1 MSTDDFQTKYA
12 SFMEHIVKSTVEET
26 TKLFETM
33 VDDLKAELSRAKM
46 ENEALKT
53 TCRENE
59 TVNTPSV
66 NESSQ
71 SEGPERRDTA
81 VQCDLL
87 PSHASL
93 DQNPQR
99 AHEEMVYNLLKDH
112 DYDASFKDIFYQSQP
127 EMLNVSPPTDTSN
140 ELFLALT
147 DSSPE
152 SSSETDTEDY
162 QIDQHTDTEDY
173 QIDQQ
178 TDTEDIDRQ
187 CSYGMCRKNKCLVT
201 AVQAGLKRDRDV
213 HKPPTILANSP
224 ATTGIKTRAKSNA
237 EQMLGRKGYA
247 NPTTFQEQ
255 LAAPKVQIQLQS
267 FGKTPANKQARVVV
281 QQYSGV
287 PHPEEQQVEP
297 RLPEKQMQGKEQQ
310 VEPRLLGKQ
319 MQGKEQQVEPRL
331 PEKQMQGKEQ
341 QVESTLLK
349 KQMEQKEQQV
359 ESTLL
364 KKLMERKEQQKEPT
378 LREKQMERQEQQKE
392 PTLPEKQMQGKE
404 QQVESTL
411 LKKQMQG
418 KEQQVESTLLKEQQ
432 KEPTLREKQI
442 ERKEQ
447 QVQSTLLG
455 KQPEGKKQQVEPTVL
470 EKEPEGKE
478 QRIKQ
483 TLPEKELEQTE
494 QQVESTLLEKQTERK
509 EQQVESTLLEKPLD
523 VGGDKCSLT
532 EEEQQVPEKELA
544 GKEHQVEPTVLE
556 KELVGKEQQIKQT
569 LPEKEL
575 EGTELQVE
583 QTLLEKPLKE
593 VPNKCGSTEE
603 KANVEIN
610 VTVNRNRRQRKQP
623 SDKVKR
629 LLQTPKQIAV
639 SASNNGEEHN
649 GVDHVPTIFE
659 RYTSLCEV
667 AKVSPRSCTTECTTK
682 ASPAKSSF
690 PPEIISVQGNASSK
704 KTRAN
709 RPHQDTSAH
718 KKTDS
723 PRKSLIRKSGRS
735 KKFYGITQVCLRSST
750 AKDTTTSSPL
760 KTTDPPGRKKRVSTR
775 ENSASK
781 KTQTISPL
789 QDRSE
794 NAETESSGKRSTRN
808 SANSN
813 KSHGV
818 PEVSLRSSTT
828 KDSATTSPLKTKSSP
843 EIISTQENASSI
855 KIQTV
860 SPHQD
865 GSCRKNTESS
875 DKGLGQDGAGS
886 EKSLCVP
893 EVCLRSS
900 TIKDTTS
907 TPESTVPPESI
918 SAEEDAGSQLTQTI
932 SPHQDL
938 SAHKK
943 TKLSKNSATSNTK
956 LSTTKDTTKTSPA
969 KTALPSESMSTKE
982 NASLKKTQTN
992 SPQQDR
998 SSHKEAESLGTRLST
1013 FSASSKSHGVPEVG
1027 LILNTTKETTATSP
1041 PKSPIPPE
1049 IISTEETA
1057 SSKKTQPN
1065 SPQQERSAHKRTDS
1079 SVVRLTKISASSKK
1093 FTSASEVFLRSS
1105 TTKDTTTT
1113 SPPKSALPPEVISIQ
1128 ENASSKKTETNKET
1142 GSLGTRLSRDS
1153 ASSNKAHEAPEVF
1166 LRSSTTKD
1174 TTTTSPL
1181 KSTLP
1186 PEIISTQEKAGS
1198 KKDRSGNKKTE
1209 SSGTKLAKDSASS
1222 KKSHG
1227 VPKVC
1232 ERLSSTKDTTTF
1244 SPPKSDLPPEVISI
1258 QENASSK
1265 KTETNALQQDMSGHK
1280 ETDSLGTR
1288 LSRDSASSKKAHEAP
1303 EMFLRSSTTKDTTT
1317 TSPLKSTLPPE
1328 IISTQEKA
1336 GSKKDRSGNKKTE
1349 SSAKDSASSKK
1360 SLGVPKVCERLSST
1374 KDTTTSSPPK
1384 SDLPPEVISIQETA
1398 SSKKTEA
1405 NSLQQDMSGHKETD
1419 SLGTRLS
1426 RDSASSKKAHE
1437 APEMFLRSSTTKDTT
1452 TTSPLKS
1459 TLPPEIISTQE
1470 KAGSKKDRSGN
1481 KKTESNG
1488 TKLAKDSASS
1498 KKSHGVPKVCERL
1511 SSTKDTTT
1519 FSPPKSDLPPEVISI
1534 QENAS
1539 SKKTE
1544 TNSLQQDM
1552 SGHKETDSLGTRLSR
1567 DSASSNKAHE
1577 APEMFLRSSTTKD
1590 TTTTS
1595 PLKSTLPPEIIST
1608 QEKAGSKKDRS
1619 GNKKTETSGTKL
1631 AKDSASSKKS
1641 LGVPKVC
1648 ERLSSTKDT
1657 TTTSPPKSDLPPEV
1671 ISIQETASSKKTEAN
1686 SLQQDLSGH
1695 KETDSLGT
1703 RLSRDCAS
1711 SKKAHEAPEMFLR
1724 SSTTKDTTT
1733 TSPLKS
1739 TLPPEIISTPKNT
1752 GSKKDRSGNKK
1763 TESSWTKLAKDSASS
1778 KKSHVVPKVCERF
1791 SSTKDTNTTSP
1802 PKNDLPPEVIS
1813 IQENASSKKTETN
1826 VLQQDM
1832 SGHKETDSLGTRL
1845 SRDSASSKKAHE
1857 APEVFLRSSKTK
1869 NTTTTSPLQST
1880 LPTEIIST
1888 PKNTGSK
1895 KTRTN
1900 SPHQDRP
1907 GNKKAE
1913 SSGTKLSK
1921 DSGTSKKSHGVP
1933 KVCVRFSST
1942 KAATTTSPQKSALPS
1957 GSRKRRISTQE
1968 NAGSK
1973 KTLKDSPNQDSS
1985 GNKKTESSGTKLAK
1999 DSSTSCKS
2007 SHEVPKGC
2015 QSPSTTKDT
2024 TTSLLKSI
2032 FPPRSRRGRIVTRD
2046 NTGSKKSDAHQNRS
2060 ALKKTKSSGS
2070 KLPKSVSFE
2079 SPLPSVSQKAS
2090 SFIENDAG
2098 LKESC
2103 SEEEPTSKRLKR
2115 PYSSLLG
2122 TSTLSS
2128 PQWKKLPKKAT
2139 ALSKAR
2145 ETIAKKPRL
2154 DEHYSI
2160 SEQVKIRNAQKSAKG
2175 SDPSKLRKTMHDS
2188 SDETGKKS
2196 TSPSVP
2202 ARKATAL
2209 RAKRSSSSP
2218 VQKEARSPRSQSLEA
2233 PSPMS
2238 PAVGSPPHS
2247 LSPHDVNTPP
2257 AQPSI
2262 VIGKPLLKNQ
2272 CGQCG
2277 RVLSSPAALESH
2289 LNLHIGRRPFSCRI
2303 CRKDFPDARGLRRHT
2318 WVHADSRIHVCQQCG
2333 KGFVYSYGLTKHL
2346 QMVHRKIK
2354 PFVCQICDKAFFT
2367 KGDVEDHIRIHTGE
2381 KPFQCHVCGKRFVKK
2396 IELRAHLKWHSGE
2409 KRHWCPYCGK
2419 GFFDYNNLK
2428 RHKYIHTGEK
2438 PKSCPHCP
2446 KHFKQSSHLKKHI
2459 RTIHKN
2465 V

>member
-1 MSTDDFQTKYA
+1 MQTHKSERTLSGSHVDDARHATFRRINGGGGRPRQSEPVVRLGRTEVAKMSADDFQSKYA

-59 TVNTPSV
+59 TLNTPSV

-93 DQNPQR
+93 GQSTEDQNPQR
-99 AHEEMVYNLLKDH
+99 AHEERVYNLLKDH

-127 EMLNVSPPTDTSN
+127 EMLNVSRPTDTSN
-140 ELFLALT
+140 ELFLALS
-147 DSSPE
+147 DSSPD
-152 SSSETDTEDY
+152 SSGETDS
-162 QIDQHTDTEDY
+162 EDY

-178 TDTEDIDRQ
+178 TDTEDHQTDQQTVTEDIDRQ

-201 AVQAGLKRDRDV
+201 AVQAGLKRDGDV
-213 HKPPTILANSP
+213 HKPPTKSARSP
-224 ATTGIKTRAKSNA
+224 ATTGNNTKAKSN
-237 EQMLGRKGYA
+237 QTLGRKGYA
-247 NPTTFQEQ
+247 NPSTFQEQ
-255 LAAPKVQIQLQS
+255 LAAPKVKIQHQS

-287 PHPEEQQVEP
+287 SHSEEQQVEP

-310 VEPRLLGKQ
+310 VEPRLPEKQ
-319 MQGKEQQVEPRL
+319 MQGKEQQVEPRLPEKQMQAKEQQVEPRLLEKQMQGKEQQVEPRLPEKQMQGKEQQVEPRLPEKQMQGKEQQVEPRLPEKQMQGKEQQVEPRLPEKQLQGKEQQVEPRL

-349 KQMEQKEQQV
+349 KQME
-359 ESTLL
+359 
-364 KKLMERKEQQKEPT
+364 
-378 LREKQMERQEQQKE
+378 
-392 PTLPEKQMQGKE
+392 
-404 QQVESTL
+404 
-411 LKKQMQG
+411 
-418 KEQQVESTLLKEQQ
+418 LKEQQ

-455 KQPEGKKQQVEPTVL
+455 KQPEGKEQRIELTVL
-470 EKEPEGKE
+470 EKELEGKE

-494 QQVESTLLEKQTERK
+494 QQVESTPLEKQMERK
-509 EQQVESTLLEKPLD
+509 EQQVESTLLEKQLD
-523 VGGDKCSLT
+523 VGGNKCSLT
-532 EEEQQVPEKELA
+532 EEEQQVEQTLPEKELA

-556 KELVGKEQQIKQT
+556 KELVGKEQQIKQA

-593 VPNKCGSTEE
+593 GPNKCGSTEE

-610 VTVNRNRRQRKQP
+610 VTVNKNRRQRKQP

-629 LLQTPKQIAV
+629 LLQTPKQIGV

-649 GVDHVPTIFE
+649 GVEHVPTIFE

-667 AKVSPRSCTTECTTK
+667 TKVSPRSCTTESTTK

-709 RPHQDTSAH
+709 RPHQDRSAH

-735 KKFYGITQVCLRSST
+735 KKFYGITKVCLRSST
-750 AKDTTTSSPL
+750 AKDATTTTNSPL

-775 ENSASK
+775 ENSALK

-794 NAETESSGKRSTRN
+794 NADTESSGKRSTRN

-813 KSHGV
+813 KSPGV

-828 KDSATTSPLKTKSSP
+828 KDSATTSPLKTKFSP
-843 EIISTQENASSI
+843 EIISTQENASSK

-875 DKGLGQDGAGS
+875 DNGLGQDGASS

-900 TIKDTTS
+900 TTKDTTT
-907 TPESTVPPESI
+907 TPKSTVPPESI

-943 TKLSKNSATSNTK
+943 TKLIKNSATSKKSHGVPEVCLK

-969 KTALPSESMSTKE
+969 KTALPPVSMSAKE

-1027 LILNTTKETTATSP
+1027 LILSTTKETTATSP
-1041 PKSPIPPE
+1041 PKSPFPPE

-1057 SSKKTQPN
+1057 SSKKTQPD
-1065 SPQQERSAHKRTDS
+1065 SPQQERSAHKKTDS
-1079 SVVRLTKISASSKK
+1079 SVARLTR
-1093 FTSASEVFLRSS
+1093 TSASEMFLRSS
-1105 TTKDTTTT
+1105 TTKATTT
-1113 SPPKSALPPEVISIQ
+1113 SPPKSGFPPEVIAIQ
-1128 ENASSKKTETNKET
+1128 ENASSKKTETNSLQRDMSGHKET
-1142 GSLGTRLSRDS
+1142 DSLGTRSSRDS

-1227 VPKVC
+1227 VLKVC
-1232 ERLSSTKDTTTF
+1232 ERISSTKDTTTS
-1244 SPPKSDLPPEVISI
+1244 SPPKSAFPPEVISI
-1258 QENASSK
+1258 QENPSSK
-1265 KTETNALQQDMSGHK
+1265 KTETNSLQQDMSGHK

-1288 LSRDSASSKKAHEAP
+1288 LSRDSASSNKAREAP
-1303 EMFLRSSTTKDTTT
+1303 EVFLRSSTTKDTTT

-1349 SSAKDSASSKK
+1349 SS
-1360 SLGVPKVCERLSST
+1360 
-1374 KDTTTSSPPK
+1374 
-1384 SDLPPEVISIQETA
+1384 
-1398 SSKKTEA
+1398 
-1405 NSLQQDMSGHKETD
+1405 
-1419 SLGTRLS
+1419 
-1426 RDSASSKKAHE
+1426 
-1437 APEMFLRSSTTKDTT
+1437 
-1452 TTSPLKS
+1452 
-1459 TLPPEIISTQE
+1459 
-1470 KAGSKKDRSGN
+1470 
-1481 KKTESNG
+1481 G

-1498 KKSHGVPKVCERL
+1498 KKSHGVPKVCERF
-1511 SSTKDTTT
+1511 SSTKDTSTT
-1519 FSPPKSDLPPEVISI
+1519 SPPNSAFPPEVISI

-1539 SKKTE
+1539 SKKTKA
-1544 TNSLQQDM
+1544 NSLQRDM

-1567 DSASSNKAHE
+1567 DSASSNKA
-1577 APEMFLRSSTTKD
+1577 R
-1590 TTTTS
+1590 
-1595 PLKSTLPPEIIST
+1595 
-1608 QEKAGSKKDRS
+1608 
-1619 GNKKTETSGTKL
+1619 
-1631 AKDSASSKKS
+1631 
-1641 LGVPKVC
+1641 
-1648 ERLSSTKDT
+1648 
-1657 TTTSPPKSDLPPEV
+1657 
-1671 ISIQETASSKKTEAN
+1671 
-1686 SLQQDLSGH
+1686 
-1695 KETDSLGT
+1695 
-1703 RLSRDCAS
+1703 
-1711 SKKAHEAPEMFLR
+1711 
-1724 SSTTKDTTT
+1724 
-1733 TSPLKS
+1733 
-1739 TLPPEIISTPKNT
+1739 
-1752 GSKKDRSGNKK
+1752 
-1763 TESSWTKLAKDSASS
+1763 
-1778 KKSHVVPKVCERF
+1778 
-1791 SSTKDTNTTSP
+1791 
-1802 PKNDLPPEVIS
+1802 
-1813 IQENASSKKTETN
+1813 
-1826 VLQQDM
+1826 
-1832 SGHKETDSLGTRL
+1832 
-1845 SRDSASSKKAHE
+1845 E

-1869 NTTTTSPLQST
+1869 NTTTTSPEKST
-1880 LPTEIIST
+1880 LPPEIIST

-1921 DSGTSKKSHGVP
+1921 DSASSKKSHGVP

-1942 KAATTTSPQKSALPS
+1942 KAATTTSPQKTALPS

-1973 KTLKDSPNQDSS
+1973 KTRTNSPHQDSS

-1999 DSSTSCKS
+1999 DSTSCKS

-2015 QSPSTTKDT
+2015 QSSSTTKDT

-2032 FPPRSRRGRIVTRD
+2032 FPPRSRRGRIVPRE
-2046 NTGSKKSDAHQNRS
+2046 NTGSKKSQTSDAHQDRS

-2070 KLPKSVSFE
+2070 KLPKWVSFE
-2079 SPLPSVSQKAS
+2079 FPSPSVGQKAS

-2103 SEEEPTSKRLKR
+2103 SEPLSSGNISEEEPTSKRLKR

-2122 TSTLSS
+2122 TSTIAG

-2160 SEQVKIRNAQKSAKG
+2160 SEQVKIRNAQKLAKG
-2175 SDPSKLRKTMHDS
+2175 SIKETVAKMTKSDPSKLRKTKHDS
-2188 SDETGKKS
+2188 SDETGNKS

-2218 VQKEARSPRSQSLEA
+2218 VQKEARSPRSQSLAVVSPVQKEA

-2238 PAVGSPPHS
+2238 PVVGSTPHS
-2247 LSPHDVNTPP
+2247 LSPHDVNTPLVAPP

-2262 VIGKPLLKNQ
+2262 VIGKTLLKNQ

-2277 RVLSSPAALESH
+2277 RVLSSPAVLESH
-2289 LNLHIGRRPFSCRI
+2289 MNLHIGHRPFSCRI
-2303 CRKDFPDARGLRRHT
+2303 CRKDFPDARGLRRHS

-2333 KGFVYSYGLTKHL
+2333 KGFVYSYCLTKHL

-2367 KGDVEDHIRIHTGE
+2367 KVDVEDHIRIHTGE
-2381 KPFQCHVCGKRFVKK
+2381 KPFQCHICEKRFVKK

-2446 KHFKQSSHLKKHI
+2446 KHFKQSSHLKKHV

-2465 V
+2465 VSVEKD